1 METTSGW
8 QLNFV
13 ALKIHKPADHVQPLR
28 LKDLVPHVTGS
39 LPMFGSW
46 DPSGAESTNR
56 WELSFVVPADHG
68 NLCKSTNILPSLL
81 LAEIL
86 E

>member
-46 DPSGAESTNR
+46 DPSGAVSTQVHFP
-56 WELSFVVPADHG
+56 LTH
-68 NLCKSTNILPSLL
+68 
-81 LAEIL
+81 
-86 E
+86 

>member
-46 DPSGAESTNR
+46 DPSGAASTQVHFP
-56 WELSFVVPADHG
+56 LTH
-68 NLCKSTNILPSLL
+68 
-81 LAEIL
+81 
-86 E
+86 